1 MAISTYSNTQQALA
15 YALSEMG
22 EVMTLN
28 AAGTAVSSVKA
39 VDDKTPVLSAVTVAA
54 AKTHV
59 AAVHPALAAGKIAD

>member
-1 MAISTYSNTQQALA
+1 MAISTYSNTQQNLA

-22 EVMTLN
+22 EVMSLN

-39 VDDKTPVLSAVTVAA
+39 VDNKTPVLSAVTVAV

-59 AAVHPALAAGKIAD
+59 LPVHPKIGLIVD